1 MRSGARVALAVTMG
15 SAAMVS
21 ACASD
26 PIYIPSPVDTPS
38 VDAEELG
45 LPADPLVLLRPG
57 AGAGAG
63 AERIIQRGGLSVDI
77 ELVTLDGGTVD
88 VVQGRDGQAGFRFPA
103 FVRDPA
109 LPYPRAIIEVASTG
123 DGDPMSPGTRDF
135 TWGADFRIDKDSFG
149 SAIDNGDN
157 LVQRGLSSHPTMFK
171 AEVDGDRAACTVIGD
186 EGTQIIRASERVR
199 PGWWY
204 RLRCQRTGDELAVF
218 VTEYEPS
225 GDVNTYASR
234 VAGLIGDVTMPT
246 PETPLTVGGKIGA
259 DGGILDNASDQ
270 FNGIVMNPVLAIG
283 R

>member
-1 MRSGARVALAVTMG
+1 MRSGPWVALAVAMC
-15 SAAMVS
+15 AAAVAS
-21 ACASD
+21 ACASE
-26 PIYIPSPVDTPS
+26 PIYFPAPVDTPP

-45 LPADPLVLLRPG
+45 LPADPDVLLRPG
-57 AGAGAG
+57 TGD
-63 AERIIQRGGLSVDI
+63 ERVVQRGRLEVDI
-77 ELVTLDGGTVD
+77 ELVTLDGGGLEIVP
-88 VVQGRDGQAGFRFPA
+88 GPDGEAAFGFPP

-109 LPYPRAIIEVASTG
+109 EPYPRAIIEVTGAG

-135 TWGADFRIDKDSFG
+135 VWGADFRIDKDSFG

-157 LVQRGLSSHPTMFK
+157 LVQRGLSNHPTMFK

-204 RLRCQRTGDELAVF
+204 RLRCQRAGDELAVF

-225 GDVNTYASR
+225 GGISSYASR
-234 VAGLIGDVTMPT
+234 IAGPIGDVTMPT

-259 DGGILDNASDQ
+259 DGGILDDASDQ
-270 FNGIVMNPVLAIG
+270 FNGVVMNPVLAIG